1 MQVRHVFSLAIITLI
16 AVLHFAV
23 QWFAWKVHLVE
34 IPIGSS
40 VLGPPGDYLW
50 TVCSWP
56 MFEIVP
62 RRVQHLHFFAILL
75 FNSFTWGA
83 AVVGGVTASRRF
95 AQFVLNRRR
104 KKRAEAGCRETAI
117 RTAPPTRMERI
128 IELNAQLNLKR
139 ITEDEYR
146 SIRKAIMREQ
156 DPEPDVVRPTLA
168 ANVAV
173 TYSVPAKARGADHV
187 AWIDNPP
194 RGFVRKHSENQAL
207 RLERDETPL
216 PTRRVVRRD

>member
-1 MQVRHVFSLAIITLI
+1 MQVRHVFSLAVITLI

-23 QWFAWKVHLVE
+23 QWFAWKVHLFE
-34 IPIGSS
+34 IPMGSS

-62 RRVQHLHFFAILL
+62 RRVQHLHFLAILL
-75 FNSFTWGA
+75 ANSFTWGA
-83 AVVGGVTASRRF
+83 VIVGGVTASRRF
-95 AQFVLNRRR
+95 AQFVLHRRR
-104 KKRAEAGCRETAI
+104 KKRAEASCREAGI

-146 SIRKAIMREQ
+146 AMRKAIMREQ
-156 DPEPDVVRPTLA
+156 EPEPDVFRPTLA
-168 ANVAV
+168 PNVAV
-173 TYSVPAKARGADHV
+173 TYSIPAEARGADHV

-194 RGFVRKHSENQAL
+194 RGVTGKRPQNQTF

-216 PTRRVVRRD
+216 PTRRVGRKG